1 MSLFSGIEG
10 LGLGVAQAIG
20 GQLVGF
26 VEQEKFCHGVL
37 SRHYPGVPIWTDVR
51 EVGAA
56 ELPQADVLVGGFP
69 CQDISVAGRG
79 AGLKEGTRSGLF
91 FEMWR
96 IALELEPRFVVF
108 ENVPAIK
115 RRGLDVVS
123 SVIASDGWTLEWRQL
138 SAAACGARHL
148 RNRWFAIAH
157 REDALVM
164 HRDGGTEVGRLSEG
178 GWVSLQASLFG
189 SPDEVEEMPSHGY
202 VCSGRLY
209 RSELRGSIAD
219 GYGLWPTPRA
229 SENDQGSSADGMAT
243 GQSSWKAQGRGATL
257 STAARLWPTPNGG
270 GFNDGEDP
278 GSWLERK
285 RRIKEEKGFS
295 NGMPLGV
302 AARLWPTPTT
312 RTESCIG
319 EDTELTV
326 QWSTPTT
333 MDSLPPKSQEV
344 LDREATGIRA
354 GRLKPGN
361 LRDQV
366 NAAAGNVEWRFP
378 TPRAQEPGV
387 TTKGY
392 GRGLAE
398 LVEGKEQRWVTPVT
412 TLGKTST
419 TISTGLRE
427 AARHEKT
434 GVGMSLWTQVCERL
448 PTPNSRDWKDT
459 YSSQEALDNRESHQ
473 ESLATRAQKMEG
485 VPGRLNPDWVDVL
498 MGFPQGYSCPEG
510 EPVHGFV
517 DPACWQDGTWEDGI
531 SRLTEETRNR
541 AKRLKALG
549 NSVVPHQ
556 AYAIGLCLRDKF

>member
-209 RSELRGSIAD
+209 RSDVREA
-219 GYGLWPTPRA
+219 A
-229 SENDQGSSADGMAT
+229 SEGG
-243 GQSSWKAQGRGATL
+243 
-257 STAARLWPTPNGG
+257 LWPTPNGG

-302 AARLWPTPTT
+302 AARLWPTP
-312 RTESCIG
+312 
-319 EDTELTV
+319 
-326 QWSTPTT
+326 
-333 MDSLPPKSQEV
+333 
-344 LDREATGIRA
+344 
-354 GRLKPGN
+354 
-361 LRDQV
+361 
-366 NAAAGNVEWRFP
+366 
-378 TPRAQEPGV
+378 RAQEPGA
-387 TTKGY
+387 TTQGY

-398 LVEGKEQRWVTPVT
+398 LMEGKEQRWVTPVT

-419 TISTGLRE
+419 SISTGLRE

-485 VPGRLNPDWVDVL
+485 VLGRLNPDWVDVL

>member
-302 AARLWPTPTT
+302 AARLWPTP
-312 RTESCIG
+312 
-319 EDTELTV
+319 
-326 QWSTPTT
+326 
-333 MDSLPPKSQEV
+333 
-344 LDREATGIRA
+344 
-354 GRLKPGN
+354 
-361 LRDQV
+361 
-366 NAAAGNVEWRFP
+366 
-378 TPRAQEPGV
+378 RAQEPGA
-387 TTKGY
+387 TTQGY

-398 LVEGKEQRWVTPVT
+398 LMEGKEQRWVTPVT
-412 TLGKTST
+412 TLGNTST
-419 TISTGLRE
+419 SISTGLRE

-485 VPGRLNPDWVDVL
+485 VLGRLNPDWVDVL